1 MSEKK
6 INDALQTIQQGGTL
20 ELCKGKYL
28 ESSDVIRLK
37 SATKLQEFFS
47 VPLQMG
53 ENQLFPGKTVK
64 IVPIDVKKFEF
75 FANIEKEGLKNVFD
89 YDKIDGKAVI
99 RQRMS
104 GDAIQLKGWN
114 HPHSFKKMLNQRK
127 ISLEKRSRLA
137 VICDEKGPLWLEGF
151 GVRADALPDE
161 QSTNIA
167 TVCVLEE

>member
-1 MSEKK
+1 M
-6 INDALQTIQQGGTL
+6 
-20 ELCKGKYL
+20 
-28 ESSDVIRLK
+28 
-37 SATKLQEFFS
+37 
-47 VPLQMG
+47 P
-53 ENQLFPGKTVK
+53 
-64 IVPIDVKKFEF
+64 
-75 FANIEKEGLKNVFD
+75 
-89 YDKIDGKAVI
+89 
-99 RQRMS
+99 

-127 ISLEKRSRLA
+127 ISLEERSRLA